1 MSLYTSPN
9 GETFTFSFFNSLNE
23 FNTYITGESYNF
35 DICFG
40 VNVVQEDSLTFSTTL
55 MYNTT
60 ANSNKTSSL
69 LIKNVSGMLYSY
81 SLSSCVLNLS
91 ADPDI
96 PDTADDEV
104 LDYKPQ
110 NYDDYYKPY
119 LESGSL

>member
-9 GETFTFSFFNSLNE
+9 GERFTFYFFNSLDE
-23 FNTYITGESYNF
+23 FNIYITGESYNF

-40 VNVVQEDSLTFSTTL
+40 VNVEQEDALTFSTTL

-69 LIKNVSGMLYSY
+69 LSKNVSGMFYSY
-81 SLSSCVLNLS
+81 SLSFYVINLS
-91 ADPDI
+91 VDPDI
-96 PDTADDEV
+96 PDTIDDEV

-110 NYDDYYKPY
+110 NYDDFY
-119 LESGSL
+119 